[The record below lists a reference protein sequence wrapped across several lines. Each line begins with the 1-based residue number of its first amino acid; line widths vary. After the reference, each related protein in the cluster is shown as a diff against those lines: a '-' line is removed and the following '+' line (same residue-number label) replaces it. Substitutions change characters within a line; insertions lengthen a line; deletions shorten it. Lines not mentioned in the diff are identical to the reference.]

1 MELRRLHFRAQLV
14 AGGVVG
20 GGKAAEVVVGGDGIN
35 GEECQPRSFGGF
47 PDVAVRT
54 YTYAADLSDPADI
67 THLATEIGRVDI
79 LAVLDGVKKDRTLFP
94 EAVIAMSDRLNAKE
108 TTRHATSPKALGGRG
123 RCKLQARD

>member
-54 YTYAADLSDPADI
+54 YTYAADLSDPP
-67 THLATEIGRVDI
+67 
-79 LAVLDGVKKDRTLFP
+79 AVLTVYTSNSRTGGKVKLIK
-94 EAVIAMSDRLNAKE
+94 AVDAFRNDSKVGSAAI
-108 TTRHATSPKALGGRG
+108 
-123 RCKLQARD
+123 